1 MTSRNLKSSLSISL
15 IVLLLLSCSGGLKIS
30 SNLSKGVDLKK
41 YKTFA
46 WSKPENRDHESR
58 NDDKIY
64 SGLILQ
70 LANEELLKRGLALDT
85 LNPDAIFIFD
95 TRVEEGMTYSRG
107 VPEYTGFGY
116 NGFGYY
122 NSYYTPGHVKQSE
135 IETGML
141 YIDMLDA
148 KTKVPIWGGWAEKK
162 LSAKSDGEAI
172 VRSAVKG
179 IFSKMPLK
187 NK

>member
-1 MTSRNLKSSLSISL
+1 MTSGILKSLL
-15 IVLLLLSCSGGLKIS
+15 FIVLVGLLLLSCSGGLKIS

-46 WSKPENRDHESR
+46 WSKPQDQDHESR
-58 NDDKIY
+58 KDDKMY
-64 SGLILQ
+64 SGFILR
-70 LANEELLKRGLALDT
+70 LANEELLKKGMVLDT

-122 NSYYTPGHVKQSE
+122 SGYYTPGHVKQSE
-135 IETGML
+135 TETGML

-148 KTKVPIWGGWAEKK
+148 KTKIPLWGGWAEKK

-179 IFSKMPLK
+179 IFSRMPLK